1 MCEYQRIEENKPP
14 MCEYTKELCT
24 YCVLGNGKTYNEA
37 LKKGVN
43 NGNYKNL

>member
-24 YCVLGNGKTYNEA
+24 YCVLGNGKTYEEAKKALERSDSNE
-37 LKKGVN
+37 
-43 NGNYKNL
+43 

>member
-24 YCVLGNGKTYNEA
+24 YCVLGNRHTYEKAVKA
-37 LKKGVN
+37 LERSKN
-43 NGNYKNL
+43 NA